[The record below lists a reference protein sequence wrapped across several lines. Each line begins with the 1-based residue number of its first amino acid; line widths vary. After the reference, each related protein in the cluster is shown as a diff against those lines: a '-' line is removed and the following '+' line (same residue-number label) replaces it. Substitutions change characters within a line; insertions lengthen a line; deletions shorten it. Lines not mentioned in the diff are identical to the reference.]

1 MRSKSKFCASIAAVL
16 AIIFLSQTACDSGSN
31 SVAVPKSDFTAT
43 GLRQGYFAPDI
54 EGSDL
59 EGKPMKLSDFRG
71 KVVVLEFW
79 SST

>member
-1 MRSKSKFCASIAAVL
+1 MAIVL
-16 AIIFLSQTACDSGSN
+16 AVIVLSQTACDS
-31 SVAVPKSDFTAT
+31 SVSVPKSGLTAT
-43 GLRQGYFAPDI
+43 LRQGYLAPDV

>member
-1 MRSKSKFCASIAAVL
+1 MISKLKFCASIAAVL
-16 AIIFLSQTACDSGSN
+16 AMIVLSQTACDSGSN
-31 SVAVPKSDFTAT
+31 VPKSDFTAN
-43 GLRQGYFAPDI
+43 GLRQGYIAPDV

>member
-1 MRSKSKFCASIAAVL
+1 MSSKLKFCASIAAML
-16 AIIFLSQTACDSGSN
+16 AVIVLSQTACDSGSD
-31 SVAVPKSDFTAT
+31 VPPSGLTAT
-43 GLRQGYFAPDI
+43 LRQGYIAPDV

>member
-1 MRSKSKFCASIAAVL
+1 MSSRLKFFASMAAIVAVIL
-16 AIIFLSQTACDSGSN
+16 LSQTACDSGD
-31 SVAVPKSDFTAT
+31 VAVPKSDFTAN
-43 GLRQGYFAPDI
+43 GLRQGYWAPDI

-71 KVVVLEFW
+71 RVVVLEFW

>member
-1 MRSKSKFCASIAAVL
+1 MNLQMKFLAPLVAVVAMGVL
-16 AIIFLSQTACDSGSN
+16 AQTGCDSGS
-31 SVAVPKSDFTAT
+31 SVDVPKSGYTAT

-59 EGKPMKLSDFRG
+59 EGKPIKLSDYRG

>member
-1 MRSKSKFCASIAAVL
+1 MNSQTKFL
-16 AIIFLSQTACDSGSN
+16 APIVIIVAMIILAQTACDSSSG
-31 SVAVPKSDFTAT
+31 VPKSAFTAT
-43 GLRQGYFAPDI
+43 GLRQGYLAPDI

-79 SST
+79 AGF

>member
-1 MRSKSKFCASIAAVL
+1 MSSKLKFCASIATLLAV
-16 AIIFLSQTACDSGSN
+16 IVLSQTACDSGSN
-31 SVAVPKSDFTAT
+31 VPQSIFTAT
-43 GLRQGYFAPDI
+43 LRQGYLALDV